1 MPAPRTG
8 PPPPRRRQHSR
19 KCRTPHTPKASE
31 RAAGALP
38 FAAPQGR
45 RQGSQRLRTGPS
57 GPARGRRRSDP
68 RRSAASS
75 RRPRKAHFLRM
86 AFIGAS
92 SGAAAFFFLMAR
104 RFMPFIAFPFFPPFL
119 IALRI
124 ALRIAFAM
132 LESTGPRRAGETLN
146 ELRAPPPPG
155 EDHVSG
161 GGPKRCGTSAT
172 GHKCSTDFVTGPGCG
187 SAARRRGILLRRTKR
202 DP

>member
-1 MPAPRTG
+1 MQHFVLTTRQIASFCIACSPIPRQMRGPNRPAPRRG
-8 PPPPRRRQHSR
+8 PPPPRRRQHSQ
-19 KCRTPHTPKASE
+19 KCRTPRTPRASE

-75 RRPRKAHFLRM
+75 RRQRKAHFLRM

-104 RFMPFIAFPFFPPFL
+104 RFMPFM
-119 IALRI
+119 
-124 ALRIAFAM
+124 AFAF
-132 LESTGPRRAGETLN
+132 LPPTNLSQDP
-146 ELRAPPPPG
+146 LR
-155 EDHVSG
+155 
-161 GGPKRCGTSAT
+161 
-172 GHKCSTDFVTGPGCG
+172 
-187 SAARRRGILLRRTKR
+187 
-202 DP
+202 